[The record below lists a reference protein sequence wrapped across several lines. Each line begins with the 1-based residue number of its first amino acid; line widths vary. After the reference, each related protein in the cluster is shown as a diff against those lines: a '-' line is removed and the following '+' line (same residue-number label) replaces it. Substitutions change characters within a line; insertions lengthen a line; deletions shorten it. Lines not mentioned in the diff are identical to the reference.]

1 MSLNSA
7 ALFGVIDIFMK
18 SGLNNRVLR
27 QRFVAVCGCKRQHET
42 GGECLWIQL
51 LDVSFYPTPEGGVEV
66 RTQPSPAAVP
76 PTQTVGVFA
85 WLCGNKLTGRVN
97 IKVWK
102 EPLLFLRWSHQSHS
116 PAWFKYS
123 FKSGTQPVKFK
134 HQPAQR
140 RSYDVRGD
148 VMMGEHSAALLP
160 VCEGDVWWIVTSR
173 GGDSGE
179 DLIYSY

>member
-1 MSLNSA
+1 MD
-7 ALFGVIDIFMK
+7 VK
-18 SGLNNRVLR
+18 SSRWRVSMDT
-27 QRFVAVCGCKRQHET
+27 AVGC
-42 GGECLWIQL
+42 L
-51 LDVSFYPTPEGGVEV
+51 LLPHPSTERGVEV

-76 PTQTVGVFA
+76 PTQNSRGPRR
-85 WLCGNKLTGRVN
+85 LCGNKLTGRVN

-148 VMMGEHSAALLP
+148 VLMWERSAALLP
-160 VCEGDVWWIVTSR
+160 VCGGDVWCTVTSR

-179 DLIYSY
+179 DLGLLTLDFIGARQSQSVLTQSFKPF